1 MRLSH
6 LFGKTLREAPAEV
19 DIVSQQLAMRAGLM
33 RRAGNST
40 SYLPLGWRVQQKLRQ
55 IVRAGMNALGGQE
68 ILAEQDDILLY
79 SREINSYRDLP
90 RLIYRAASGPVIA
103 YSLHAH
109 RADLDTHVRII
120 YHAILGMFEK
130 CVVKASAVEAGPGTS
145 HFVMPHAQGHET
157 LLICDSRDCGY
168 ASTAQFAEFRTPE
181 GISGEPKPLEKVATP
196 HCPTIAALAEFLKIE
211 TRQTIKAVMYVG
223 NESEFVFVVIRGD
236 LDVSKQKLTAALGH
250 GTTLRPATE
259 AEIVKAGAAPGY
271 ASPSGLRVA
280 ASRGERGKGLVT
292 VVADPSV
299 SVGANFAAGANE
311 SGHHFINMNFPRDFK
326 ATIVT
331 DIALAAEREGAGCA
345 QCGGTLRAQRAFT
358 LGACRSAGEI
368 ESTYLAENGKPQR
381 IWLGEYK
388 MDVEQLM
395 MAIVEQHHDEA
406 GIVWPESVAPFGIHL
421 LRLGKAPETISAAD
435 QLYAELQAAGKEV
448 LYDDRDES
456 AGVKF
461 ADADLIGAPLRVTV
475 SDKSLKAGGAE
486 VKRRNSAEKSIMPV
500 EAIKDS
506 R

>member
-1 MRLSH
+1 MRFSQ
-6 LFGKTLREAPAEV
+6 LFGKTLREAPA
-19 DIVSQQLAMRAGLM
+19 DVSLTAHQLAVRAALA
-33 RRAGNST
+33 RRSGSAFA
-40 SYLPLGWRVQQKLRQ
+40 YLPLGWRAQQRLRH
-55 IVRAGMNALGGQE
+55 IIRAGMNALGGQE
-68 ILAEQDDILLY
+68 IFVEQDDILLY
-79 SREINSYRDLP
+79 SREINSYRDLG

-109 RADLDTHVRII
+109 RADLDTHFRNI
-120 YHAILGMFEK
+120 YQALLGMFEK
-130 CVVKASAVEAGPGTS
+130 CAVKASAVEAGPGTS
-145 HFVMPHAQGHET
+145 HFVMPHAQGDEA
-157 LLICDSRDCGY
+157 LLICDSQDCGY
-168 ASTAQFAEFRTPE
+168 ACVAGFAKFRTPE

-236 LDVSKQKLTAALGH
+236 LDVSEQKLTAALGH

-280 ASRGERGKGLVT
+280 ASSGERGKGLVT

-311 SGHHFINMNFPRDFK
+311 SGHHFINVNFPRDFK

-331 DIALAAEREGAGCA
+331 DIALAREGVDCA

-358 LGACRSAGEI
+358 LGGCRSAGEI

-421 LRLGKAPETISAAD
+421 LRLGKAPETIAAAD
-435 QLYAELQAAGKEV
+435 QLYAELQAAGKEA

-486 VKRRNSAEKSIMPV
+486 VKRRNSAEKSIVPV
-500 EAIKDS
+500 ESIKDM

>member
-40 SYLPLGWRVQQKLRQ
+40 SYLPLGWRVQHKLRQ

-68 ILAEQDDILLY
+68 IFVEQDDILLY
-79 SREINSYRDLP
+79 SREINSYRDLG

-109 RADLDTHVRII
+109 RADLDTHFRNI
-120 YHAILGMFEK
+120 YHALLGMFEK
-130 CVVKASAVEAGPGTS
+130 CAVKASAVEAGPGTS

-168 ASTAQFAEFRTPE
+168 ASTAQFAEFRIPA
-181 GISGEPKPLEKVATP
+181 GISGEAKPLEKIATP

-223 NESEFVFVVIRGD
+223 NESEFVFVIIRGD
-236 LDVSKQKLTAALGH
+236 LDVSEQKLTAALGH
-250 GTTLRPATE
+250 GTTLHLATE

-271 ASPSGLRVA
+271 ASPAGLNVA
-280 ASRGERGKGLVT
+280 ASNGERGKGLVT

-299 SVGANFAAGANE
+299 SMGSNFAAGANE
-311 SGHHFINMNFPRDFK
+311 SGYHVINVNFPRDFK
-326 ATIVT
+326 ATIVA
-331 DIALAAEREGAGCA
+331 DIALAAGREGAGCA
-345 QCGGTLRAQRAFT
+345 RCGGTLRAQKAFT
-358 LGACRSAGEI
+358 LGACRNAGEI
-368 ESTYLAENGKPQR
+368 ESTYLAENGKPQP
-381 IWLGEYK
+381 IWLGQYRL
-388 MDVEQLM
+388 DVDQLM
-395 MAIVEQHHDEA
+395 MSIIEQHHDEA
-406 GIVWPESVAPFGIHL
+406 GIVWPESVAPFDVHL
-421 LRLGKAPETISAAD
+421 LRLGKAQETIATAD

-461 ADADLIGAPLRVTV
+461 ADADLIGVPLRVTV

-486 VKRRNSAEKSIMPV
+486 VKRRNSTEKSIVPV
-500 EAIKDS
+500 ESIQDM